1 MAGQWVPEDIA
12 SLSPKP
18 VNVFENPTT
27 VQFNHRWLVGV
38 ATSVRS
44 LCLLV
49 SSPQGTATLAYVIGV
64 WALARGAPLPPRA
77 RLACNVL
84 AAAAFVQA
92 SIYLHS
98 SYVYSPTL
106 IKLVVFTFL
115 PLSLQVGLG
124 IATLL
129 TFVPTPLAS
138 SHQAGAVSVLSVA
151 IWLMHELRKTLPR
164 L

>member
-1 MAGQWVPEDIA
+1 MV
-12 SLSPKP
+12 LS
-18 VNVFENPTT
+18 F
-27 VQFNHRWLVGV
+27 
-38 ATSVRS
+38 
-44 LCLLV
+44 
-49 SSPQGTATLAYVIGV
+49 PQGTATLAYVIGV

-77 RLACNVL
+77 RLASNVL

-92 SIYLHS
+92 STSISTTPPLLS
-98 SYVYSPTL
+98 SLSYN
-106 IKLVVFTFL
+106 TFL
-115 PLSLQVGLG
+115 CSFQVGLG